1 MTTKLTKTET
11 RILDR
16 YFSIYAQTF
25 DEAIFYQ
32 AVTQT
37 FPVSRGEEL
46 FENDAYI
53 DYLETLVYDYLN
65 I

>member
-16 YFSIYAQTF
+16 YFSIYGQTF
-25 DEAIFYQ
+25 DEATFYQ
-32 AVTQT
+32 AVTQS
-37 FPVSRGEEL
+37 FPTYRGEEL

-53 DYLETLVYDYLN
+53 DYLETLVYDYIN